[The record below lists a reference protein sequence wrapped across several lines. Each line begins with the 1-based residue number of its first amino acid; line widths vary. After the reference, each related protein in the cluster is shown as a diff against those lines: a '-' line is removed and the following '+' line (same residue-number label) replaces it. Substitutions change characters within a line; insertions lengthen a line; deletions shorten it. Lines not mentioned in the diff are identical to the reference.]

1 MRLYAN
7 VFIKIEKKIFLIYH
21 TMNSVLYQTAESIW
35 AFCLYHTIPLSM
47 VWQFFLMKR
56 LSCHSSIIP
65 YDSKKLLLLLM
76 KRFLPGFA
84 KQIPLRLNR
93 QAKCAIKYLNFARAI
108 ERMRLS
114 MQLCNYTMADTCA
127 ELLFHGRAGINKNR
141 YEAVEI
147 CDAGV
152 EAGNKRCD
160 CLIRIFSFELNEEHN
175 RKQDSTKYTTQ
186 VVVKSPEH
194 LRLESSRTY
203 QQFSS
208 KEYPLQ
214 YMYKWLRSRL
224 IIDESCACI
233 YCTTL
238 KAEIFSKQHGTDCF
252 SFAKSGYA
260 SAQCALGN
268 YFQYEDE
275 TPHHYEIAKYWY
287 LKSALQGYPEA
298 IYRIARHMF
307 YGIGSEADFVTKKEI
322 LTAYKLFQY
331 AKNAGNE
338 ECDELLKFCRKK
350 LAQENLRW

>member
-1 MRLYAN
+1 
-7 VFIKIEKKIFLIYH
+7 
-21 TMNSVLYQTAESIW
+21 MNSAVKQSAKSIW
-35 AFCLYHTIPLSM
+35 AFCLRHSIPLSM
-47 VWQFFLMKR
+47 VWQFLLMKR
-56 LSCHSSIIP
+56 LTCHSLIIP
-65 YDSKKLLLLLM
+65 YNSEKLLLLLI

-84 KQIPLRLNR
+84 KKIPLQLNR
-93 QAKCAIKYLNFARAI
+93 QAKYAIKYLNFARAI

-114 MQLCNYTMADTCA
+114 MELHNYAMADTYA

-160 CLIRIFSFELNEEHN
+160 CLIRIFSFELDEEHN
-175 RKQDSTKYTTQ
+175 RKKDSIKSTTQ
-186 VVVKSPEH
+186 VVVKSSEH
-194 LRLESSRTY
+194 LRLESLITDQKFR
-203 QQFSS
+203 S
-208 KEYPLQ
+208 KEYPMQ

-238 KAEIFSKQHGTDCF
+238 KAEIFPKQHITECI

-260 SAQCALGN
+260 PAQCALGN
-268 YFQYEDE
+268 YYQYEDE

-287 LKSALQGYPEA
+287 LKSARQGYPEA

-307 YGIGSEADFVTKKEI
+307 FGIGSEAAFVPIEDFV
-322 LTAYKLFQY
+322 TAYKLFQY
-331 AKNAGNE
+331 AKYAGNE
-338 ECDELLKFCRKK
+338 ECDECLELCRKN
-350 LAQENLRW
+350 LA

>member
-1 MRLYAN
+1 
-7 VFIKIEKKIFLIYH
+7 
-21 TMNSVLYQTAESIW
+21 MNSVVKQSAKSIW
-35 AFCLYHTIPLSM
+35 AFCLYHYIPLSM
-47 VWQFFLMKR
+47 VWQFLLMKR
-56 LSCHSSIIP
+56 LVYHSSIIQ
-65 YDSKKLLLLLM
+65 YDTEKLLLLLM
-76 KRFLPGFA
+76 KRFMPGFA
-84 KQIPLRLNR
+84 KKIPLLLNR
-93 QAKCAIKYLNFARAI
+93 QAKYAIKTLNVARAI

-114 MQLCNYTMADTCA
+114 MELHNYAMADICA

-147 CDAGV
+147 SDAGYM
-152 EAGNKRCD
+152 AGNERCA

-208 KEYPLQ
+208 KEYTPK

-238 KAEIFSKQHGTDCF
+238 KAEIFPKLHGTDCIAL
-252 SFAKSGYA
+252 AKSGYA
-260 SAQCALGN
+260 PAQYTFGTYIECYDTAPN
-268 YFQYEDE
+268 SYEK
-275 TPHHYEIAKYWY
+275 ANYWY
-287 LKSALQGYPEA
+287 LKSALQGYPKA
-298 IYRIARHMF
+298 IYEIARNVF
-307 YGIGSEADFVTKKEI
+307 YGFNSEADFVTKKEI
-322 LTAYKLFQY
+322 LTACKLFQY

-338 ECDELLKFCRKK
+338 ECDEYLELCREK

>member
-1 MRLYAN
+1 
-7 VFIKIEKKIFLIYH
+7 
-21 TMNSVLYQTAESIW
+21 MNSVPYQAAESIW
-35 AFCLYHTIPLSM
+35 AFCLYHYIPLSM
-47 VWQFFLMKR
+47 IWQFLLMKR
-56 LSCHSSIIP
+56 LVYHSSIIP
-65 YDSKKLLLLLM
+65 YDSEKLLLLLM

-84 KQIPLRLNR
+84 KKIPLQLNR
-93 QAKCAIKYLNFARAI
+93 EAKYAIKTLNFARAI

-114 MQLCNYTMADTCA
+114 MKLHNYAMADICA
-127 ELLFHGRAGINKNR
+127 ELLFHGRAGKKKNR
-141 YEAVEI
+141 LDAIEM

-152 EAGNKRCD
+152 EAGNERCA
-160 CLIRIFSFELNEEHN
+160 CLIRIFSFELNEEN
-175 RKQDSTKYTTQ
+175 NTKQDSTKYTTQ

-208 KEYPLQ
+208 KEYPLE

-238 KAEIFSKQHGTDCF
+238 KAEIFPKQHITECIT
-252 SFAKSGYA
+252 FAKSGYA
-260 SAQCALGN
+260 PAQCALGN

-307 YGIGSEADFVTKKEI
+307 FGIGSEAAFVPIADFV
-322 LTAYKLFQY
+322 TAYKLFQY
-331 AKNAGNE
+331 AKYAGNE
-338 ECDELLKFCRKK
+338 ECDEYLELCRKH
-350 LAQENLRW
+350 LAQENLRC

>member
-1 MRLYAN
+1 MKLAA
-7 VFIKIEKKIFLIYH
+7 KQPAK
-21 TMNSVLYQTAESIW
+21 SIW
-35 AFCLYHTIPLSM
+35 AFCLYHYIPLSM
-47 VWQFFLMKR
+47 VWQFLLIKR
-56 LSCHSSIIP
+56 LVYHSSVIQ
-65 YDSKKLLLLLM
+65 YDTEKLLLLLM
-76 KRFLPGFA
+76 KRFLPGFV
-84 KQIPLRLNR
+84 KKISLLLNR
-93 QAKCAIKYLNFARAI
+93 QAKYAIKTLNFARAI

-114 MQLCNYTMADTCA
+114 MELHNYTMADICA

-147 CDAGV
+147 SDAGYM
-152 EAGNKRCD
+152 AGNERCA

-175 RKQDSTKYTTQ
+175 RKQDSTTYTTQ

-194 LRLESSRTY
+194 FRLESSRTY

-214 YMYKWLRSRL
+214 YMHKWLRSPL
-224 IIDESCACI
+224 IIDEWCACI

-238 KAEIFSKQHGTDCF
+238 KTEIFPKQHRTDCF
-252 SFAKSGYA
+252 AFANSGYA
-260 SAQCALGN
+260 PAQCALGN
-268 YFQYEDE
+268 YYQYEDK
-275 TPHHYEIAKYWY
+275 TPPHYEIAKDWY

-331 AKNAGNE
+331 AKYAGNE
-338 ECDELLKFCRKK
+338 ECDELLKFCREK
-350 LAQENLRW
+350 LAQKNRRW